1 MTFNCFRCGILGV
14 FSSEGSEHYYGYFS
28 EVVGRRARTSIRK
41 VSAMQT
47 FGGGGVHMR
56 SNIQPWYYII
66 ASDSDPGALICG
78 IQTSNP
84 ISERRVQDC
93 RLQRLAICVVE
104 GKENRS
110 DGSQCGLSM

>member
-1 MTFNCFRCGILGV
+1 MTFNRFSCGIPGV
-14 FSSEGSEHYYGYFS
+14 FSSEVSEHYYSYFS
-28 EVVGRRARTSIRK
+28 EVV
-41 VSAMQT
+41 SALQT

-110 DGSQCGLSM
+110 DGSQCGLFM